1 MSTLANRKSR
11 LIFTTGDEI
20 RERGKSRPVVIEARL
35 TCALVRLQGMRTSY
49 PISYGAIYHCAAK
62 AAANAARAE
71 KKAQSKKER
80 K

>member
-35 TCALVRLQGMRTSY
+35 TCALVRLQGMRTAY
-49 PISYGAIYHCAAK
+49 PISYGAIYHFAARLAANEARAAK
-62 AAANAARAE
+62 RA
-71 KKAQSKKER
+71 KR
-80 K
+80 

>member
-1 MSTLANRKSR
+1 MTTLATRKTR
-11 LIFTTGDEI
+11 LIFTTADEI
-20 RERGKSRPVVIEARL
+20 RERGKFRPVVIEARPG
-35 TCALVRLQGMRTSY
+35 CAVVRLLGLRTAY
-49 PISYGAIYHCAAK
+49 TITYGAIYHCAAK